1 MIIKVQKAMMILT
14 ILVCGWDLWVNLGC
28 YLAISNFFTNPTDEL
43 GRLMESA
50 GDLSDQVRNYVL
62 FCFLGTFVTNILA
75 TNVLYNRARPKIA
88 HFDLLSKY
96 SKRRAVGSWFIPLG
110 NLLLP
115 RKRLNELEQIL
126 RPDNLTLHDE
136 SQFNKRNKLGDYWW
150 YSWVAYIILNRVVIA
165 YYEPLIERSSDPDE
179 LHGILNNLL
188 VGISVTSCFLMLSMI
203 LGFKYFDYLFGL
215 ETASSQY

>member
-62 FCFLGTFVTNILA
+62 FCFLGTFVTNIRA

-165 YYEPLIERSSDPDE
+165 YYEPLIERSSDTDE
-179 LHGILNNLL
+179 LHGILNKLN
-188 VGISVTSCFLMLSMI
+188 
-203 LGFKYFDYLFGL
+203 KQHYY
-215 ETASSQY
+215 YYR

>member
-165 YYEPLIERSSDPDE
+165 YYEPLFERSSDPDE